1 MAVNQQYERSAL
13 TPSSRESMQSGG
25 GGGAEMRGVVII
37 SMPRT
42 DSEGKTLCAAF
53 AVQGQQ
59 QQQQQPQQ
67 QNVTSVS
74 SSAAVPMR
82 RLRRRRRIRRFSL
95 CAIVVAAAIFLW
107 LRGPTLTTNSEEQ
120 EEDEDK
126 QVHVYTLY
134 PKYAPVRTKMV
145 QMRRTLLERDMQRL
159 GRVATNNGNATAVV
173 PIRGN
178 IYPDGYTYIPDAMPC
193 HAFPCLSCSKE
204 TNLSFELTELLYF
217 AQAKPMPNCCWL
229 AILTESGNGKMHFSV
244 KSAPAEY

>member
-1 MAVNQQYERSAL
+1 
-13 TPSSRESMQSGG
+13 
-25 GGGAEMRGVVII
+25 MRGVVII

-74 SSAAVPMR
+74 SSSAAVPMR

-95 CAIVVAAAIFLW
+95 CAIVMAAAIFLW

-178 IYPDGYTYIPDAMPC
+178 IYPDGYTYIPDATPC
-193 HAFPCLSCSKE
+193 HAMPSLVCLV
-204 TNLSFELTELLYF
+204 
-217 AQAKPMPNCCWL
+217 AKRLIL
-229 AILTESGNGKMHFSV
+229 ALN
-244 KSAPAEY
+244 